1 MIFFFASFSVL
12 YQYIYI
18 YFFIFWPCRVAC
30 GILVPRAGM
39 EPGPSAVKV
48 QSPNYCTTREFLLS
62 VYFFFFLKIYLFI
75 WLHQVLVA
83 AGRLL
88 SCGLRTL
95 SCGMHVGSSSL
106 TRARTRAPCIGSTES
121 YPLRHQGSPSIGL
134 FLFLFIF

>member
-1 MIFFFASFSVL
+1 MFSPKSLIVSGL
-12 YQYIYI
+12 TFRSLIH
-18 YFFIFWPCRVAC
+18 FEFIFWPCRVAC

-106 TRARTRAPCIGSTES
+106 TRARTLAPALGAQNLIYCATREV
-121 YPLRHQGSPSIGL
+121 PLSVC
-134 FLFLFIF
+134 F